1 MAQVRSVSEISP
13 VPAGSSHARPLDR
26 LAVSL
31 MILCCMSW
39 GVQQVLA
46 KLALAEVAPIWQAA
60 IRSVGGTIIVGAW
73 TLWREPGVF
82 RRNASFWPGIVTGM
96 IFGLEFLALFVG
108 LQWTSAS
115 HAALFLYTAPFFV
128 ALGAAFLLPQERL
141 RPGQLIGLAL
151 SFLGVALALG
161 VSTQQGMMPLIGDL
175 LTLAAGACWAVT
187 TLLVKATNLRTVP
200 ATKVVLY
207 QLVVSAVMLVGAALI
222 AGEPFPTQLSFL
234 PAASLL
240 YQMIWV
246 AGFTYLVWFWLLRSY
261 HSGEMSSFTFVTPL
275 LGVLAGHFL
284 LGDSLEPG
292 LILAVALVLGG
303 IVLVNRPAKQVGEA
317 AGQIAE
323 TDR

>member
-1 MAQVRSVSEISP
+1 MSFQPRS
-13 VPAGSSHARPLDR
+13 LDR
-26 LAVSL
+26 LAISL
-31 MILCCMSW
+31 MMLCCVSW

-73 TLWREPGVF
+73 ALWREPGIF
-82 RRNASFWPGIVTGM
+82 RRDPSLWPGIATGV
-96 IFGLEFLALFVG
+96 IFALEFLALFIG

-141 RPGQLIGLAL
+141 RPGQWLGLAL
-151 SFLGVALALG
+151 SFAGVALALG
-161 VSTQQGMMPLIGDL
+161 VSTQLGMMPLIGDL
-175 LTLAAGACWAVT
+175 LTLAAGACWAGT
-187 TLLVKATNLRTVP
+187 TLFVKTTSLRTVP
-200 ATKVVLY
+200 ATKVLLY
-207 QLVVSAVMLVGAALI
+207 QLFVSAVLLVFAALI
-222 AGEPFPTQLSFL
+222 TGETFPTKLSFV

-240 YQMIWV
+240 YQMIWI

-275 LGVLAGHFL
+275 MGVLAGHFL
-284 LGDSLEPG
+284 LGDSMEPG

-303 IVLVNRPAKQVGEA
+303 IALVNRPNKVA
-317 AGQIAE
+317 
-323 TDR
+323 R

>member
-1 MAQVRSVSEISP
+1 MSFQPRS
-13 VPAGSSHARPLDR
+13 LDR

-31 MILCCMSW
+31 MMLCCVSW

-73 TLWREPGVF
+73 ALWREPGIF
-82 RRNASFWPGIVTGM
+82 RRDASFWPGIATGV
-96 IFGLEFLALFVG
+96 IFALEFLALFIG

-141 RPGQLIGLAL
+141 RSGQWLGLAL
-151 SFLGVALALG
+151 SFAGVALALG
-161 VSTQQGMMPLIGDL
+161 VSTQLGMMPLIGDL
-175 LTLAAGACWAVT
+175 LTLAAGACWAGT
-187 TLLVKATNLRTVP
+187 TLFVKTTSLRTVP
-200 ATKVVLY
+200 ATKVLLY
-207 QLVVSAVMLVGAALI
+207 QLFVSAVLLVFAALI
-222 AGEPFPTQLSFL
+222 TGETFPTKLSFV

-240 YQMIWV
+240 YQMIWI

-275 LGVLAGHFL
+275 MGVLAGHFL
-284 LGDSLEPG
+284 LGDSMEPG

-303 IVLVNRPAKQVGEA
+303 IALVNRPNKVAK
-317 AGQIAE
+317 
-323 TDR
+323 

>member
-1 MAQVRSVSEISP
+1 MSFQPRS
-13 VPAGSSHARPLDR
+13 LDR
-26 LAVSL
+26 LAISL
-31 MILCCMSW
+31 MMLCCVSW

-73 TLWREPGVF
+73 ALWREPGIF
-82 RRNASFWPGIVTGM
+82 RRDASLWPGIATGV
-96 IFGLEFLALFVG
+96 IFALEFLALFIG

-141 RPGQLIGLAL
+141 RPGQWLGLAL
-151 SFLGVALALG
+151 SFAGVALALG
-161 VSTQQGMMPLIGDL
+161 VSTQLGMMPLIGDL
-175 LTLAAGACWAVT
+175 LTLAAGACWAGT
-187 TLLVKATNLRTVP
+187 TLFVKTTSLRTVP
-200 ATKVVLY
+200 ATKVLLY
-207 QLVVSAVMLVGAALI
+207 QLFVSAVLLVFAALI
-222 AGEPFPTQLSFL
+222 TGEAFPTKLSFV

-240 YQMIWV
+240 YQMIWI

-275 LGVLAGHFL
+275 MGVLAGHFL
-284 LGDSLEPG
+284 LGDSMEPG

-303 IVLVNRPAKQVGEA
+303 IALVNRPNKAAK
-317 AGQIAE
+317 
-323 TDR
+323 